1 MRLNNDCIR
10 DILLYVEK
18 NTTYEY
24 PFIAAE
30 DLISHLKDYDEDT
43 VNYHITKVHQG
54 GLIDVINYRN
64 KVPLDVSFL
73 SWKGH
78 EYIDAIRDDK
88 VWEKLKNSTKDIAS
102 VSLAILVRLAEDVIK
117 SLLIEEEQ

>member
-24 PFIAAE
+24 PFISAE
-30 DLISHLKDYDEDT
+30 DLISRLKEYDEDT
-43 VNYHITKVHQG
+43 INYHITKAHQG

-102 VSLAILVRLAEDVIK
+102 VSLPILVKLSEDVIK
-117 SLLIEEEQ
+117 SLLVEGEQ